1 MRHFTSVKDL
11 GDLNAALKEAFAV
24 KADRFAYQHLGKNK
38 TLNHDI
44 FQFEPPYA
52 PQYPESCNEFGDERY
67 RARYKSGG
75 LETRNRTGCDYGR

>member
-38 TLNHDI
+38 TLI
-44 FQFEPPYA
+44 P
-52 PQYPESCNEFGDERY
+52 RKL
-67 RARYKSGG
+67 R
-75 LETRNRTGCDYGR
+75 

>member
-38 TLNHDI
+38 TLIMI
-44 FQFEPPYA
+44 F
-52 PQYPESCNEFGDERY
+52 SI
-67 RARYKSGG
+67 RASARASVPRK
-75 LETRNRTGCDYGR
+75 LR